1 MRCKS
6 CDTILESFECVWNQE
21 TKTHGDLCLNCKS
34 VALQSAFELTDSSV
48 GSIKFNEYP
57 KRKN

>member
-1 MRCKS
+1 
-6 CDTILESFECVWNQE
+6 
-21 TKTHGDLCLNCKS
+21 LCLNCKS

>member
-34 VALQSAFELTDSSV
+34 VALQSAFELTWTDREF
-48 GSIKFNEYP
+48 KFNEY